1 MQLFERRGAV
11 SGRSQLQE
19 LCGVMGAYGDEGHTV
34 SQYHRPNR
42 HNYRS
47 YSHGFGGYL
56 AYLFSSDL
64 VQTNRKL
71 RKCAS
76 KLQCG
81 KHEKMNMR
89 KPQNNFV
96 PLICQN

>member
-19 LCGVMGAYGDEGHTV
+19 LCGVMGGYGYEGHTV

-42 HNYRS
+42 QNYR
-47 YSHGFGGYL
+47 YFSHGLGGYL
-56 AYLFSSDL
+56 AYLVSSDL

-71 RKCAS
+71 IKCAS
-76 KLQCG
+76 KLHRQKFWACNTSVSLVYG
-81 KHEKMNMR
+81 
-89 KPQNNFV
+89 
-96 PLICQN
+96 

>member
-1 MQLFERRGAV
+1 
-11 SGRSQLQE
+11 
-19 LCGVMGAYGDEGHTV
+19 MGGYGDEGHTV

-42 HNYRS
+42 HNYRY

-71 RKCAS
+71 TKCTTYLKIGNQAS
-76 KLQCG
+76 KLQYG
-81 KHEKMNMR
+81 KHEMIYTQTIWSTKFFPE
-89 KPQNNFV
+89 KP
-96 PLICQN
+96 PE